1 MCLAFCILWNQL
13 PRDTLYLL
21 EHNVQD
27 NVLDNLSPWGRKY
40 LALGIFLKDPIL
52 QSIAFHSLHNGLDN
66 LLGKKDL

>member
-13 PRDTLYLL
+13 PRGTLYLL

-27 NVLDNLSPWGRKY
+27 NVLGNLSPWGHKY

-52 QSIAFHSLHNGLDN
+52 QSIAFRSLHSGLDN
-66 LLGKKDL
+66 LLDKKDL